1 MFANYLSNVEQ
12 LLDEEGWEQAVRQ
25 AADLPRIAV
34 ALAHPALECTAS
46 SVGEWCQHW
55 IRRRGTSRPP
65 GAELEALR
73 RAGAELAAPRGGPL
87 VPMDALRR
95 LQWNRHVR
103 VMPRGFRARI
113 DELPATV
120 AERVTLCTALLE
132 AARRWYAGS
141 ACHDSTVQ
149 ANLSRLAV
157 LR

>member
-1 MFANYLSNVEQ
+1 MFANYVSNIEQ
-12 LLDEEGWEQAVRQ
+12 LLDDESWEQAIRQ

-34 ALAHPALECTAS
+34 ALAHPSLECTAS
-46 SVGEWCQHW
+46 SVSEWCQLW
-55 IRRRGTSRPP
+55 IRRRGNARLP
-65 GAELEALR
+65 GADLEALR
-73 RAGAELAAPRGGPL
+73 RAAAELASPGARSL

-95 LQWNRHVR
+95 LQWSRHVR
-103 VMPRGFRARI
+103 VMPRGFRVRI
-113 DELPATV
+113 DELPASV
-120 AERVTLCTALLE
+120 AERVTLCTALIE